1 MFFQTAITLPISRM
15 KALISL
21 LETVEIQ
28 TKEKWMTDA
37 DILSLRLAPDMLP
50 FVKQIQIVS
59 DNAKWMASRLAGKD
73 IPKYEDT
80 ESTLAELRLRL
91 ETTISYLD
99 TFLATDFVHAA
110 TAEARFPYFPGM
122 HMVGADYVIGY
133 GIPNFFFHVV
143 TAYDILRQ
151 YGFDIGK
158 ADYMGKE
165 VPLIADAK

>member
-1 MFFQTAITLPISRM
+1 
-15 KALISL
+15 
-21 LETVEIQ
+21 
-28 TKEKWMTDA
+28 
-37 DILSLRLAPDMLP
+37 
-50 FVKQIQIVS
+50 
-59 DNAKWMASRLAGKD
+59 MASRLAGKD

-99 TFLATDFVHAA
+99 TFVATDFVHAA